1 MAGQGFVSR
10 FLGAMGQVLAENF
23 SPPAA
28 AAPTPMRE
36 SAGLTIDKDEDNWR
50 PLTEDVRRDL
60 SPVSQ
65 ARMRR
70 MARYLWES
78 NPLANRLI
86 ELPLAYLLAEGV
98 RVTCKDKGH
107 QDLLDRFWHDPINKM
122 KVKLPKKVRELSI
135 YGEQCYPAFVND
147 VDGFVRL
154 GYLDPELIEHRIKDP
169 DNPEHIVGII
179 TYKNRAGISRKYR
192 VIING
197 PESVFTEKTQA
208 LRQTFTDGDAFY
220 FAVNDL
226 SNGSAGRSDLLAQI
240 DWLDAYDEFL
250 FGELDRLKFIRAFIW
265 DVTLAGATEA
275 DVIKKAKS
283 IGAPQPGS
291 VRVHNDAETWSAES
305 PDLKMADN
313 ESASRLFRNHILGG
327 STMPEHWY
335 GGGGNVN
342 RAAAA
347 EMGEPTFKIYTMRQ
361 QTVRYML
368 EEICTYVLR
377 KAALAVSASDE
388 LDLADEKNVVTA
400 EFPEMTA
407 QDTTAYATAL
417 QQLIAGVAIAIDAG
431 LLTEL
436 TAVSL
441 ISAIAQRLGV
451 KIEAE
456 KELKSAQ
463 AELDAK
469 KALDANVTDLP
480 GTGEPPDPN
489 APVDPN
495 APPAAPAKP
504 PGPKTPLAAA

>member
-1 MAGQGFVSR
+1 MAGQGMVSR

-28 AAPTPMRE
+28 AAPTPLRE
-36 SAGLTIDKDEDNWR
+36 SAGLTIDKDEENWR

-98 RVTCKDKGH
+98 RLTCKDPEH
-107 QDLLDRFWHDPINKM
+107 QKLLDRFWHDPINKM

-147 VDGFVRL
+147 MDGFVRL
-154 GYLDPELIEHRIKDP
+154 GYLDPDLIATRVKDP
-169 DNPEHIVGII
+169 DNPEQIIGII
-179 TYKNRAGISRKYR
+179 TCKNSKGIARRYR
-192 VIING
+192 VVING
-197 PESVFTEKTQA
+197 PESVFTMRTQVI
-208 LRQTFTDGDAFY
+208 RKSFTDGDAFY

-265 DVTLAGATEA
+265 DVTLNGATEA
-275 DVIKKAKS
+275 DVIKKAKQIS
-283 IGAPQPGS
+283 APAPGS
-291 VRVHNDAETWSAES
+291 VRVHNDAEVWAAEA
-305 PDLKMADN
+305 PDLKVNDTD
-313 ESASRLFRNHILGG
+313 SASRLFRNHILGG

-335 GGGGNVN
+335 GGGGDVN

-361 QTVRYML
+361 QMVRFML
-368 EEICTYVLR
+368 EEIGAYVLR
-377 KAALAVSASDE
+377 KATLAVNADDE
-388 LDLADEKNVVTA
+388 LDLSDEANVVTA

-407 QDTTAYATAL
+407 RDTTTYAQAL
-417 QQLIAGVAIAIDAG
+417 QQLIAGCAIAIDGG
-431 LLTEL
+431 LLTKL

-456 KELKSAQ
+456 KELEAAQ
-463 AELDAK
+463 LELDERKAADAK
-469 KALDANVTDLP
+469 LPDLP
-480 GTGEPPDPN
+480 GTEPQLGNEPVT
-489 APVDPN
+489 APVSAN
-495 APPAAPAKP
+495 AE
-504 PGPKTPLAAA
+504 